1 MTGLSFNRKALLL
14 VGAILVCATV
24 AVSIGFV
31 YPTPV
36 ESPTLGAE
44 WQCHKAAIVTTCHRV
59 SHAAPTVHRAHKHLI
74 DMRSA

>member
-1 MTGLSFNRKALLL
+1 MTGPSWSRGALLL
-14 VGAILVCATV
+14 VGAVLACATV
-24 AVSIGFV
+24 AASIGFV

-44 WQCHKAAIVTTCHRV
+44 WHCHKAAIVTTCQRV
-59 SHAAPTVHRAHKHLI
+59 THAAPMVHRVHKHLI